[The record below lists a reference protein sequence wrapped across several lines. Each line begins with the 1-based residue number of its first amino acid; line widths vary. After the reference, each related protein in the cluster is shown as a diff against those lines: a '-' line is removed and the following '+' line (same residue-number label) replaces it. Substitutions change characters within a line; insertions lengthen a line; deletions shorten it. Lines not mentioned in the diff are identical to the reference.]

1 MIWGAIG
8 LNFKS
13 KLMFIDG
20 TVTSDYYFNEILIGS
35 NVFDDADKV
44 YGKGRWVFQQDNAR
58 PHISNE
64 TLMSL
69 DYLEIP
75 FIDDWP
81 PYSPDL
87 NVIEVVWA
95 IMKKRIQ
102 KKKLFMIDDFK
113 YEIIAVWNNLSF
125 QTINLLIR
133 SVLSH
138 QMVFF
143 ECLLSKSRRPFQFIL
158 TFCIRTEKV
167 EQK

>member
-44 YGKGRWVFQQDNAR
+44 YGKGRWVFQQDNAC

-69 DYLEIP
+69 DIIFFCKIF
-75 FIDDWP
+75 FIF
-81 PYSPDL
+81 
-87 NVIEVVWA
+87 
-95 IMKKRIQ
+95 
-102 KKKLFMIDDFK
+102 LFNMFK
-113 YEIIAVWNNLSF
+113 II
-125 QTINLLIR
+125 T
-133 SVLSH
+133 
-138 QMVFF
+138 
-143 ECLLSKSRRPFQFIL
+143 
-158 TFCIRTEKV
+158 
-167 EQK
+167 

>member
-1 MIWGAIG
+1 MHPYQKVSFGWR
-8 LNFKS
+8 
-13 KLMFIDG
+13 
-20 TVTSDYYFNEILIGS
+20 VP
-35 NVFDDADKV
+35 V

-113 YEIIAVWNNLSF
+113 YEIIAV
-125 QTINLLIR
+125 
-133 SVLSH
+133 
-138 QMVFF
+138 
-143 ECLLSKSRRPFQFIL
+143 
-158 TFCIRTEKV
+158 
-167 EQK
+167 

>member
-1 MIWGAIG
+1 MEKKKDYSPNVCREKQAHPFRVMIWGAIG

-102 KKKLFMIDDFK
+102 KKKIVYD
-113 YEIIAVWNNLSF
+113 
-125 QTINLLIR
+125 R
-133 SVLSH
+133 
-138 QMVFF
+138 
-143 ECLLSKSRRPFQFIL
+143 
-158 TFCIRTEKV
+158 
-167 EQK
+167 